1 MTTTIPSRRDQA
13 LAKIEEMRS
22 AQDDFESAAIRG
34 DAKAVEEAVDRFKQ
48 AMLWLA
54 ENRVFISWDERG
66 RPWLLED
73 VL

>member
-1 MTTTIPSRRDQA
+1 MTTTISRRDQA

-22 AQDDFESAAIRG
+22 AQDDFDAAARKG
-34 DAKAVEEAVDRFKQ
+34 DAEAVQEAVDRFKES
-48 AMLWLA
+48 MLWLA
-54 ENRVFISWDERG
+54 EHRVFISWDERG